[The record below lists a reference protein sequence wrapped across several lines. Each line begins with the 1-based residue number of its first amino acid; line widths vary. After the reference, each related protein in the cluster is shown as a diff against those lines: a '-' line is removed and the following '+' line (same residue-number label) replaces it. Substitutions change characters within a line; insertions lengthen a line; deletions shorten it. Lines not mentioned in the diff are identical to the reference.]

1 MLKLR
6 AIIMSLAMIIPFAA
20 NATDMES
27 VLEVGRDNSNQSAL
41 SQDKIDNTDKQTDN
55 IINEWKV
62 V

>member
-27 VLEVGRDNSNQSAL
+27 VLEVEEIIQINQL
-41 SQDKIDNTDKQTDN
+41 YHKIRSTTQKSKQT
-55 IINEWKV
+55 KL
-62 V
+62 

>member
-27 VLEVGRDNSNQSAL
+27 VLSL
-41 SQDKIDNTDKQTDN
+41 IH
-55 IINEWKV
+55 I
-62 V
+62 